1 MIPILGK
8 IVVAASSIASRQST
22 KSQKP
27 GALQKGGK
35 LEALK
40 AVMPPTAND
49 AALLDQSTTSS
60 VSRVE
65 DTTKDAHT
73 KNCLC
78 FNRLEGAAFAAGTL
92 WFCDTNGS

>member
-1 MIPILGK
+1 MTPIRGDTSGSFLYRFTP
-8 IVVAASSIASRQST
+8 ID

-40 AVMPPTAND
+40 AVKPPTAND
-49 AALLDQSTTSS
+49 ADLLDQSTTSS

-65 DTTKDAHT
+65 DTTKDAHAR
-73 KNCLC
+73 NCLC

-92 WFCDTNGS
+92 